1 MKKYLKLIEFLINW
15 LHGKLTAR
23 QFLIFSSIL
32 VGITAGLA
40 AIILKVAVHYIR
52 VAILYDYHI
61 PYQYFF
67 YLLFPSIGILLSV
80 WFVQKHLKGKL
91 GRGTANILHA
101 MAKKSGFLP
110 QDQMYS
116 HVVTSGLTIGFGGS
130 AGLESPIVVTGAA
143 IGSNYSKTY
152 HIDFKDRTLLIACG
166 AAAGIG
172 AAFNAPVA
180 GVLFAL
186 EVLLVDV
193 SISAFIP
200 LIIAAAT
207 GGLLSKIIL
216 NEEILLS
223 FDLKQPFDYHNVPWY
238 IILGLLAG
246 ASSVYYS
253 RMYPLIEGFLK
264 PKKKNVYRKAVLG
277 GLVLAVLILFFPSL
291 FGEGYESIK
300 MLSDLEPEK
309 LFEHSIL
316 SNLIINKWILV
327 LLILAAM
334 FLKTIA
340 AAITMGSGG
349 NGGNFAPSLFVGAY
363 MGFAFAT
370 LINLIGITTLPVSN
384 FTLVAMAGILTGVFH
399 APLTGIF
406 LIAEITGGYE
416 LMIPLMLVSAISFI
430 VVKYFEPH
438 SMDTKALAKK
448 GHIITSDKDKNIL
461 ASMKSTRV
469 VETDFQ
475 KITPDA
481 TLGELAEVVAHS
493 KRNIFPVVENEMLVG
508 VILLDSIR
516 EIMFKHEMYHKVFVK
531 QLMSKPPAIVAP
543 GEDMQSIMKKFD
555 ETKAWN
561 LPVVSSGRYVGFIS
575 KSSIFNQYRTELIKS
590 TKE

>member
-1 MKKYLKLIEFLINW
+1 MSTALLTVSPSPHIHTELTVPQIMRGVIIAMVPALLFSIYNFGLGAVYVTVLAIVFCVGIEYLIAKYLLNRAATIYD
-15 LHGKLTAR
+15 GSA
-23 QFLIFSSIL
+23 
-32 VGITAGLA
+32 VIT
-40 AIILKVAVHYIR
+40 
-52 VAILYDYHI
+52 
-61 PYQYFF
+61 
-67 YLLFPSIGILLSV
+67 GILL
-80 WFVQKHLKGKL
+80 
-91 GRGTANILHA
+91 
-101 MAKKSGFLP
+101 
-110 QDQMYS
+110 
-116 HVVTSGLTIGFGGS
+116 
-130 AGLESPIVVTGAA
+130 
-143 IGSNYSKTY
+143 
-152 HIDFKDRTLLIACG
+152 
-166 AAAGIG
+166 
-172 AAFNAPVA
+172 AFNVPSN
-180 GVLFAL
+180 L
-186 EVLLVDV
+186 
-193 SISAFIP
+193 
-200 LIIAAAT
+200 
-207 GGLLSKIIL
+207 
-216 NEEILLS
+216 
-223 FDLKQPFDYHNVPWY
+223 PWY

-475 KITPDA
+475 KIAPDA